1 MEGNIALLIQNFEE
15 KKVNQNNER
24 IIMKNRKQIYLLNHI
39 YYNGRVKKKK
49 NNWKTNRL
57 KDTTEEKLQRFK
69 DKSLRR
75 QRGCKSRGTSWS
87 MGN

>member
-1 MEGNIALLIQNFEE
+1 M
-15 KKVNQNNER
+15 
-24 IIMKNRKQIYLLNHI
+24 NRKQIYLLNHM

-49 NNWKTNRL
+49 NNWNKSRL

-75 QRGCKSRGTSWS
+75 QRGCKSEGTSWS
-87 MGN
+87 TGNQRKILTHIYKPPYTLDKDF